1 MRNYTFTENG
11 FTFKRIN
18 KAQAKR
24 AYNNDLTV
32 RFCPVNLRPGS
43 PFRFDMDMNKVQQ
56 NCAGVDF
63 EPLVNVFEFYNC
75 GSNETGKYTAFYV
88 PVETGD
94 AVQVGFVITGKT
106 EFQRDNGE
114 WVTQFIDLW
123 VEILTITETKF

>member
-24 AYNNDLTV
+24 AYNNGLTV

-56 NCAGVDF
+56 NCAG
-63 EPLVNVFEFYNC
+63 L
-75 GSNETGKYTAFYV
+75 
-88 PVETGD
+88 
-94 AVQVGFVITGKT
+94 
-106 EFQRDNGE
+106 DNGK
-114 WVTQFIDLW
+114 IHRL
-123 VEILTITETKF
+123 LCPR

>member
-24 AYNNDLTV
+24 AYNNGLTV
-32 RFCPVNLRPGS
+32 RFCPVNLRPGP

-56 NCAGVDF
+56 NCAEVDF
-63 EPLVNVFEFYNC
+63 EQLVNAFEFYNC

-88 PVETGD
+88 PVETVD
-94 AVQVGFVITGKT
+94 RFTGEKPT
-106 EFQRDNGE
+106 AG
-114 WVTQFIDLW
+114 TLGT
-123 VEILTITETKF
+123 VEQYAYSYMEG

>member
-24 AYNNDLTV
+24 AYNNGLTV

-63 EPLVNVFEFYNC
+63 EQLVNAFEFYNC
-75 GSNETGKYTAFYV
+75 GSNETGYARNCRTIYQNDRNPAF
-88 PVETGD
+88 PVR
-94 AVQVGFVITGKT
+94 VRRCKK
-106 EFQRDNGE
+106 
-114 WVTQFIDLW
+114 WVFYSCWFSRLCCW
-123 VEILTITETKF
+123 LRF

>member
-24 AYNNDLTV
+24 AYNNGLTV

-63 EPLVNVFEFYNC
+63 GQLVNAFEFYNC
-75 GSNETGKYTAFYV
+75 GSNETGLTLLPGVNTRQVIKPLPV
-88 PVETGD
+88 P
-94 AVQVGFVITGKT
+94 ALIPPH
-106 EFQRDNGE
+106 
-114 WVTQFIDLW
+114 
-123 VEILTITETKF
+123 